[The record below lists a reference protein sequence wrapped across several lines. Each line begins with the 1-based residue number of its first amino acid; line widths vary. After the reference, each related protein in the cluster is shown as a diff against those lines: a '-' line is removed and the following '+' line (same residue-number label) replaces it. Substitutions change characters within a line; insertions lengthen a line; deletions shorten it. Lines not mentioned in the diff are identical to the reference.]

1 MNLDRFLEKVNKE
14 QIDINNEYKFDL
26 SISYYIKTI
35 TLVISLI
42 VLLSYNLNMENIK
55 KPLVIILLTLIFI
68 YLFYHIYTLIS
79 YKIIVK
85 DNEIIAQKNV
95 KINLKNIKSLKL
107 LPLAKIGVSLK
118 KDCLEIIDND
128 DKRYILRLDIHN
140 PHIFVALVSQISKV
154 KVVL

>member
-1 MNLDRFLEKVNKE
+1 MNLERLLERANEEEIDVNNKYE
-14 QIDINNEYKFDL
+14 FGL

-35 TLVISLI
+35 TLLISLI
-42 VLLSYNLNMENIK
+42 VLLSYNLNMEKIK

-68 YLFYHIYTLIS
+68 YLFYHIYTLVS

-85 DNEIIAQKNV
+85 DNEIISQKNV
-95 KINLKNIKSLKL
+95 KINLRNIKSLKL
-107 LPLAKIGVSLK
+107 LPLAKIGISLK

-140 PHIFVALVSQISKV
+140 PHFFVAVVSQISKV